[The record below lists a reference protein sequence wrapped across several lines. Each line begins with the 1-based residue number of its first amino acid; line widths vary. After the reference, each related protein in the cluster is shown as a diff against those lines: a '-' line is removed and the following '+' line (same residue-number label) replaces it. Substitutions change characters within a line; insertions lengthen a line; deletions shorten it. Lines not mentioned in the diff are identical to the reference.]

1 MVHKRRKSNPTVMKM
16 ATGVMRFK
24 RRVDIP
30 MWHVDHIQKT
40 ANILREYADRIEST
54 LSSNSMRNSDKTLAV
69 QYMIQSMNNDMAR
82 MTPKD
87 PRERGAERGGYNHD
101 YGRGYINTNGFDEL
115 LARDDMDD

>member
-1 MVHKRRKSNPTVMKM
+1 MRHKRRKSNPTVLKM
-16 ATGVMRFK
+16 GMGLMRFK

-40 ANILREYADRIEST
+40 VNILREYADRIEST
-54 LSSNSMRNSDKTLAV
+54 LESNSMRNSDKTLAA
-69 QYMIQSMNNDMAR
+69 QYMIQSMNTDMAC

-87 PRERGAERGGYNHD
+87 PRERGAERGGYNHG
-101 YGRGYINTNGFDEL
+101 YNRGYLDTNGFDEL